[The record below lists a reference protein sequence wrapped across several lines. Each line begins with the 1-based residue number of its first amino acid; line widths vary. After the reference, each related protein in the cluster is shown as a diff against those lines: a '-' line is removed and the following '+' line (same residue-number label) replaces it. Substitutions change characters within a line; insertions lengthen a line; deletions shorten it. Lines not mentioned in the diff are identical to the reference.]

1 MQNVLK
7 TLTMTTVL
15 STSVC
20 IFNSFDF
27 YISMMLFTLL
37 EAFMTITLP
46 SVNLTYS
53 MQSDSVHYALLS

>member
-1 MQNVLK
+1 
-7 TLTMTTVL
+7 MTTIL
-15 STSVC
+15 STSLC

-27 YISMMLFTLL
+27 YISMMLFTL
-37 EAFMTITLP
+37 EAFMTIILP

>member
-1 MQNVLK
+1 MKNVLK
-7 TLTMTTVL
+7 TLTMTTIL
-15 STSVC
+15 STSLC

-27 YISMMLFTLL
+27 YISMMLFTL
-37 EAFMTITLP
+37 EAFMTIILP